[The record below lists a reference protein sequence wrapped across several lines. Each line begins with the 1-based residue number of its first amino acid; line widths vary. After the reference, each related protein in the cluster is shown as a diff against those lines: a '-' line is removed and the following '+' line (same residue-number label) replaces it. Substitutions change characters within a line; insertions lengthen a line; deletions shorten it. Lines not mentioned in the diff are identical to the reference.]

1 MVVERVLAVFLLF
14 CIPAL
19 AEHPSCYINRL
30 SLEGTSANVFGF
42 QMRDQDDPNA
52 TYTGRIYVDDPTF
65 SSPTDFVSL
74 TSNGDTA
81 NYTISNATF
90 GTGTKNLQDGASHIL
105 YMLMVTKTQGN
116 LTTCTGQAWPY
127 QYNTA
132 AAGNDFTYPLAT
144 TNQVAGATPLTLS
157 VIANVNDPYSI
168 GSSGATITTVNGT
181 AIKSDGVAGY
191 YIQKYGIP
199 LSHVHVLPLATT
211 ARVTLA
217 AAQAAYRAMT
227 PPLSSAEQ
235 FNALAW
241 VLPYQVT
248 NMTSVGQA
256 GTITNDLMS
265 MAAFFYNNGVAMKN
279 QTITTSGVVAEGDS
293 VTPSPYFRSASIQPF
308 TELGVRPTFQL
319 AWGTC
324 DGGGTGVTCSG
335 GTSTGNWRASF
346 AAAKAGID
354 AAFAARG
361 ASPAGGVIYTQ
372 NNTFDFIGSA
382 AYSLTPPRAYGTNT
396 GVVPDA
402 LNVTVTALNTTSSIV
417 NSGRILSYEVAS
429 VGPSPLSAPAFIAPG
444 VGYMTARNSLSGDL
458 TGASQPP
465 VMLYLLYGAAFSCG
479 SGAEPYGMIGTKY
492 PEEMLMM
499 SLYTRGATAI
509 ESAWKATKQPYN
521 MVCVG
526 DPLAHGFP
534 RVIGNSSTSD
544 PFKIGNR
551 GR

>member
-1 MVVERVLAVFLLF
+1 MPVARVLAVFLLF
-14 CIPAL
+14 CIPGL

-42 QMRDQDDPNA
+42 QMRDQDDPSA
-52 TYTGRIYVDDPTF
+52 AYTGRIYADDPTF
-65 SSPTDFVSL
+65 SSPTDFVSI
-74 TSNGDTA
+74 TSSAGTA
-81 NYTISNATF
+81 NYAISNATF
-90 GTGTKNLQDGASHIL
+90 GTGTKNLQDGAGHIL

-127 QYNTA
+127 KYNSG
-132 AAGNDFTYPLAT
+132 AAGDDFTYTLAT
-144 TNQVAGATPLTLS
+144 TNQGAGATPLTLS
-157 VIANVNDPYSI
+157 VIANANDPYSI
-168 GSSGATITTVNGT
+168 GSSGATIYTVNGT

-199 LSHVHVLPLATT
+199 QNHVHVLPLATT
-211 ARVTLA
+211 ARVTIA
-217 AAQAAYRAMT
+217 AAQTAYRAMS
-227 PPLSSAEQ
+227 PPLSPAEQ

-241 VLPYQVT
+241 VFPFQVT
-248 NMTSVGQA
+248 GITSAGQA
-256 GTITNDLMS
+256 GTLTNDTMS
-265 MAAFFYNNGVAMKN
+265 MAAFFYNNGVAMTN
-279 QTITTSGVVAEGDS
+279 QTITTSGIMGEGDS
-293 VTPSPYFRSASIQPF
+293 VTPSPYFRSTSLLAFP
-308 TELGVRPTFQL
+308 ELGVRPTFQL

-324 DGGGTGVTCSG
+324 DGGGTGVTCLG

-354 AAFAARG
+354 AAYAARG
-361 ASPAGGVIYTQ
+361 TSPAGGVIYTQ
-372 NNTFDFIGSA
+372 NNTSDFLRSA
-382 AYSLTPPRAYGTNT
+382 GYSLVPPRAYGTNT

-402 LNVTVTALNTTSSIV
+402 LNVTVTALNATSAIV
-417 NSGRILSYEVAS
+417 NSGRILSYEVAA
-429 VGPSPLSAPAFIAPG
+429 VGPSALSAPAFIAPG
-444 VGYMTARNSLSGDL
+444 VGYMTARTSLSGDL

-479 SGAEPYGMIGTKY
+479 SGAEPYGIGTKF

-509 ESAWKATKQPYN
+509 ESAWMATRQPYN

-534 RVIGNSSTSD
+534 RVIGNSSSSD
-544 PFKIGNR
+544 PFRIGNR